1 MLLGEEMQHDLLPEV
16 FSEKSYQ
23 PEKFTSRH
31 ALLCDLHLIGKT
43 NNEIA
48 EQLGYDVARVSVLLG
63 TPQAHLY
70 IQRRRDA
77 IANSMPDIYTT
88 MECYALEAVNELV
101 REMREGAPKDAVK
114 QRASF
119 GILDRLGY
127 SPIQKHMKP
136 NQGIPLSE
144 EHVGK
149 MERVLDEAAESKR
162 RFQFSGG
169 EVVDAEILDEEE
181 AA

>member
-1 MLLGEEMQHDLLPEV
+1 MQHDLMPEV

-23 PEKFTSRH
+23 PAKFTARH
-31 ALLCDLHLIGKT
+31 ALICDLHLIGKT
-43 NNEIA
+43 NAEIA
-48 EQLGYDVARVSVLLG
+48 DQLEYDEARISVLLG

-70 IQRRRDA
+70 IQQRRDA
-77 IANSMPDIYTT
+77 IANSMPDIYAT
-88 MECYALEAVNELV
+88 MECYALEAVSELV
-101 REMREGAPKDAVK
+101 REMREGTPKDAVK

-136 NQGIPLSE
+136 NQGVPLSE
-144 EHVGK
+144 EHVSR
-149 MERVLDEAAESKR
+149 MERVLDEAQESKR
-162 RFQFSGG
+162 KFVFSGELESG
-169 EVVDAEILDEEE
+169 EDGK